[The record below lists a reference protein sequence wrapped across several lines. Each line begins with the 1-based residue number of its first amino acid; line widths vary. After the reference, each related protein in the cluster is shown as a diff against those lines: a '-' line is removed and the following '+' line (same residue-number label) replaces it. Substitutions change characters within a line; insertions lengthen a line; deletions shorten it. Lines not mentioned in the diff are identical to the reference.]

1 MRKGV
6 IMTNDLL
13 FVIAVAVTTAAWIAF
28 AEHPTAKNL
37 RRAIIDTLELG

>member
-1 MRKGV
+1 MSNQALYAIGV
-6 IMTNDLL
+6 
-13 FVIAVAVTTAAWIAF
+13 VIATAAWVAF